1 MIFERQKM
9 EVETIPN
16 AKWSD
21 ILKCDTNPT
30 FEFLALQLLLF
41 RLKGRVRKDP
51 STSQTSAE
59 ELKSFFVN
67 NKKIPIAMKDLEKL
81 INLVG

>member
-1 MIFERQKM
+1 M
-9 EVETIPN
+9 EVELIPYKQW
-16 AKWSD
+16 AD

-51 STSQTSAE
+51 ATAQASAD
-59 ELKSFFVN
+59 ELRAFFVN
-67 NKKIPIAMKDLEKL
+67 NKKIPIAMKDLGKL